1 MHNLVKEFMEV
12 YGQLPNT
19 MSEEDTFNLRV
30 SLIEEEANELD
41 AAASDIEEL
50 DALVDLAYVVYGA

>member
-1 MHNLVKEFMEV
+1 MEV